1 MFDNLVVYNCRNVRN
16 TAVGGWR
23 KIMKRNVLLA
33 ILAILITLLIVS
45 CNMSGISAPSEYQN
59 LTISPAMNTAS
70 TASLIPSTPTPA
82 KLRFELWHDGNAD
95 TKTTLDYAGPDASYV
110 LEDVPV
116 GTYDIYVYGLDSE
129 EREIMKGGP
138 KTFTVKPNSSNNVS
152 INLDFLAESTG
163 SLSVTISWNPSELSD
178 SPISDAIESG
188 RLGFLGFFGSGEHA
202 GETLRGD
209 KVDDGQVSNLI
220 HRVDNVSTGTYEY
233 TEVSVPSTGDEGA
246 DIYFIVYTWDDN
258 GDVIALAKT
267 FYTSVTV
274 YDNLESV
281 PDANETYNF
290 RLDGSTIEGYI
301 SNVSAATVKA
311 EPDPSSPKDTLIVTW
326 ENPVFSD
333 DIYPITVSVWL
344 TDESGRII
352 GSKESFDYAD
362 KTAAEKNG
370 SAKFGNLSS
379 LKKYDVWFSV
389 EGSIGYSK
397 EEIKLENVNPKIG
410 VQSISFPE
418 DFASAYTAGQSIEI
432 VPVFTP
438 EEATDK
444 SFTVS
449 VKDKADDGLTID
461 GAKVTF
467 SHAGSYTLVITSGD
481 NPDAS
486 AELPVTVKLG
496 KPSSVSAEAN
506 DTGILVKWSAVEDAE
521 GYKIVRTA
529 GDGSIAEFTSGN
541 EKVEYTDLAVFGGEK
556 YSYSVQAIKN
566 DDSEG
571 LYTGEAVVSA
581 EVEIPVFGIQVILP
595 TVATADFGT
604 VLQQIAN
611 EYMNIKDTEKDSITI
626 GFSGEVEYSDGVK
639 ADTYTWKLNGTV
651 LKSGNYSEAGIFT
664 LDYTNLEHAAA
675 FHIGSDDS
683 VNSLIIE
690 ISADGKKPRTSTA
703 YFHVL
708 KGNPGTV
715 VDITDADG
723 DGRVVYNSSEDR
735 TEKLTL
741 NLKGNTI
748 EPLISWSVAEDD
760 KDIVSI
766 DKNGN
771 VTSLKMGSATVTAEV
786 LATGETAEFE
796 VVSYVP
802 AKTIKIVDNGSKD
815 LIFPSNSVDILDESI
830 YKRQLAVEVTAVNG
844 ETVPS
849 EYIGKYSSAI
859 EWTSGDTSALTV
871 TNGFIE
877 AKGKAINSVTI
888 TAASSDDSSI
898 SDSISYATIE
908 LDITVEGTR
917 TYGNEEDIVGSWI
930 TSPTARKL
938 SLWSANDYLTSDNF
952 SLKGFSGRW
961 AITNGWE
968 AGKEPEEKTE
978 IKNTNSIYIRL
989 TDCTDFTANAYRR
1002 SISDEPTICNI
1013 ISWNGKAVATVHF
1026 KAGYAIQ

>member
-1 MFDNLVVYNCRNVRN
+1 MFDNLVVYDCRNVRN

-23 KIMKRNVLLA
+23 KIMKRNVLPA
-33 ILAILITLLIVS
+33 ILVILITLLIVS

-741 NLKGNTI
+741 NITGNTI
-748 EPLISWSVAEDD
+748 EPLISWSIAEDD
-760 KDIVSI
+760 KDIATI
-766 DKNGN
+766 DEKGNLTVLKSGTVTVNAKVLALGDNSAVTKEIECYVPITEIKLSEPSNKRLIRGKKGVDVVDSNYISTDFTITISGPDDVVPTLTVDNVNLEYNSSFIKIEGSGN
-771 VTSLKMGSATVTAEV
+771 VRTITAVGGGNTTVV
-786 LATGETAEFE
+786 
-796 VVSYVP
+796 
-802 AKTIKIVDNGSKD
+802 AKADKAV
-815 LIFPSNSVDILDESI
+815 SNSFEIMAHDFDI
-830 YKRQLAVEVTAVNG
+830 YFVG
-844 ETVPS
+844 ETVPTTGNDHSATGSAGGRRYNIEIKTSNVNEQVSDLDFTTEWCMGES
-849 EYIGKYSSAI
+849 EGAEIK
-859 EWTSGDTSALTV
+859 SGVHENVVPLFGSKLTISG
-871 TNGFIE
+871 TGYTGELFRGAN
-877 AKGKAINSVTI
+877 
-888 TAASSDDSSI
+888 ASKLRVGI
-898 SDSISYATIE
+898 ILSDS
-908 LDITVEGTR
+908 
-917 TYGNEEDIVGSWI
+917 NEIAKIW
-930 TSPTARKL
+930 
-938 SLWSANDYLTSDNF
+938 F
-952 SLKGFSGRW
+952 
-961 AITNGWE
+961 
-968 AGKEPEEKTE
+968 
-978 IKNTNSIYIRL
+978 
-989 TDCTDFTANAYRR
+989 NAV
-1002 SISDEPTICNI
+1002 N
-1013 ISWNGKAVATVHF
+1013 
-1026 KAGYAIQ
+1026 